1 MLVHS
6 LTLTY
11 TILYYKWFGF
21 IPRNMVRDIYKE
33 LAVILP
39 IRINSYVL
47 ARPNPIKMFGS
58 CLEWV
63 AHSDHGVTPFHNDA
77 EWVVTQAARAAVEPD
92 GRPVHNKPSCG
103 GKGTWLME
111 SCISAG
117 LWLCGEM
124 VGSATPDQLQSI
136 RVSGGGGGGLGGQ
149 RPARH
154 RRRLSTA
161 AAVSGEINTQPSLLR
176 GEPFVSDTSTAPGCL
191 SFLCLPLTIA
201 TTRQRVLMNLKCKR
215 WENCFGEVGETTK
228 W

>member
-6 LTLTY
+6 LTRTY

-21 IPRNMVRDIYKE
+21 IPWNRVRDIYKE

-39 IRINSYVL
+39 IRINSYVQ
-47 ARPNPIKMFGS
+47 ARPYPIKMFGS

-63 AHSDHGVTPFHNDA
+63 VHGDHVVTPFHNDA

-111 SCISAG
+111 SCVSAG

-124 VGSATPDQLQSI
+124 GGVQHRTNCNLSGWVVVVVG
-136 RVSGGGGGGLGGQ
+136 GYGGQ
-149 RPARH
+149 RRARH

-201 TTRQRVLMNLKCKR
+201 TTRQRVLMNFKCKR